1 MRDTLHQDLKQ
12 ARLKRHMSIRE
23 SSRQTGVSVGT
34 IRRIEAGKPA
44 YDFTIA
50 RLCDFY
56 GLETPQ
62 EVAS

>member
-1 MRDTLHQDLKQ
+1 MGTLHHDLKQ

-23 SSRQTGVSVGT
+23 ASRQSGLSVGT

-44 YDFTIA
+44 YDHTLS

-56 GLETPQ
+56 GLSIPE
-62 EVAS
+62 EGVA